1 MKIISCNVTRVV
13 EEHYELELT
22 PDVVAAIE
30 FDINSNL
37 DEDYYPVEVTAE
49 MIEQVIGGDD
59 TIYFADWNRKIVYKN
74 DYDSNLVD
82 EIAREIHYLV
92 REGHYRCVDD
102 YEDYS
107 ETTIVEVPDSQVEYF
122 SKNSESEAE

>member
-1 MKIISCNVTRVV
+1 MKVISCNVTRVV

-30 FDINSNL
+30 FDINNGL

-49 MIEQVIGGDD
+49 MIEKVICGDN
-59 TIYFADWNRKIVYKN
+59 TINFADWNRNIVYEN
-74 DYDSNLVD
+74 NYSSNLVD

-92 REGHYRCVDD
+92 REGHYRCIDD
-102 YEDYS
+102 YEDS
-107 ETTIVEVPDSQVEYF
+107 H
-122 SKNSESEAE
+122 